1 MITTIGSA
9 NIHHLIELV
18 KRKKHRKE
26 FLVVIRTL
34 RMYSLNNV
42 PLYHAAVLTILMV
55 YISSTYLS
63 AKSLYVL
70 ITGLQFPILHP
81 LPLAATILISFL
93 WDFVVFVLDFTY
105 NINEIILYLPFS
117 VWIMILSQ
125 TPSISIHVV
134 LNSRISSFLMAS

>member
-26 FLVVIRTL
+26 FLVIRTL
-34 RMYSLNNV
+34 RIYSLNNV
-42 PLYHAAVLTILMV
+42 PLYHAVVLTVLLV

-70 ITGLQFPILHP
+70 ITGLQFPIPHP
-81 LPLAATILISFL
+81 LPLATTILISFL
-93 WDFVVFVLDFTY
+93 
-105 NINEIILYLPFS
+105 
-117 VWIMILSQ
+117 
-125 TPSISIHVV
+125 
-134 LNSRISSFLMAS
+134 

>member
-81 LPLAATILISFL
+81 LPLAATILMSFL
-93 WDFVVFVLDFTY
+93 
-105 NINEIILYLPFS
+105 
-117 VWIMILSQ
+117 
-125 TPSISIHVV
+125 
-134 LNSRISSFLMAS
+134 